1 MSGAGF
7 ILAINIF
14 VAGAL
19 ALAFLVVAVFD
30 RARTAARW
38 FSLTYASGIA
48 YLTLEF
54 FVAAVPSGGLA
65 QVLIFA
71 SFLVSLVLF
80 NIGLARKYSVPI
92 PWRAMAAVI
101 AASLAVSYAVWVM
114 PRGSILRLMLYQTPY
129 FAMQVIGAGIVLSAV
144 QRRMLDNLLAGL
156 LMASALQFLSKP
168 FLAVLLGGNGATA
181 LDYHTTFYALVS
193 QTMGTV
199 FALSVALVTLM
210 VMVSDVLTEATERS
224 ETDALSG
231 LLNRRGFERRAGT
244 VLQEVRRKG
253 RAFSLVLCD
262 LDHFK
267 SINDTHGHS
276 AGDRT
281 IAAFGRFIAESGP
294 PGHLSGRIGGEEF
307 AVALPGAH
315 LLAARLFAEGAR
327 SAFSAL
333 AIPGFPDDAHCTASF
348 GVAEIEDG
356 ETIEELMRRADAAL
370 YEAKRN
376 GRNQVRAAA
385 PRLVPSTIVSARPA

>member
-1 MSGAGF
+1 
-7 ILAINIF
+7 
-14 VAGAL
+14 
-19 ALAFLVVAVFD
+19 
-30 RARTAARW
+30 
-38 FSLTYASGIA
+38 
-48 YLTLEF
+48 
-54 FVAAVPSGGLA
+54 
-65 QVLIFA
+65 
-71 SFLVSLVLF
+71 
-80 NIGLARKYSVPI
+80 
-92 PWRAMAAVI
+92 
-101 AASLAVSYAVWVM
+101 
-114 PRGSILRLMLYQTPY
+114 PY

-276 AGDRT
+276 AGD
-281 IAAFGRFIAESGP
+281 
-294 PGHLSGRIGGEEF
+294 
-307 AVALPGAH
+307 
-315 LLAARLFAEGAR
+315 
-327 SAFSAL
+327 
-333 AIPGFPDDAHCTASF
+333 
-348 GVAEIEDG
+348 
-356 ETIEELMRRADAAL
+356 
-370 YEAKRN
+370 
-376 GRNQVRAAA
+376 
-385 PRLVPSTIVSARPA
+385 